1 MRAEEYWWFCRDEDD
16 GEDRNA
22 SLTDCMAQ
30 GLLEGATLS
39 IARRVIDEGVML

>member
-22 SLTDCMAQ
+22 YLTCSNKLISLFPAVRHEYQ
-30 GLLEGATLS
+30 LS
-39 IARRVIDEGVML
+39 GEIPAAE